1 MEREPRKIH
10 GCNTM
15 EKAQLS
21 CIEDLV
27 DRKKAF
33 CGNFVHSTGTSAVK
47 LYQELQMGVFDG
59 PSFEAC

>member
-1 MEREPRKIH
+1 
-10 GCNTM
+10 M

-47 LYQELQMGVFDG
+47 LYQELQMGVLDG